1 MKEKILNLLQETEG
15 YLSGQRLCELLGVSR
30 TAVWKYIRQLQE
42 EGYVIDAVKNKGYC
56 LRENQ
61 DVFSLHE
68 LARYMKNM
76 QTDWLGHTLRFYQT
90 IDSTNLEAKRLADDR
105 MPEGT
110 LVVADYQESGRGRLG
125 RVWASPSGCG
135 LWMSMILRPSFLAQ
149 QASMVTLVT
158 AMAVMEAIEEVCG
171 IQVQIKWPND
181 LVAQGKKVCGILTEM
196 GMEEGRISFI
206 VPGIGINVNNDSFP
220 EELGGKAI
228 SLAML
233 TGQKVNRAQLAAAVC
248 RYFEKYYADFLLHGN
263 LAGMKDAYN
272 ARLVNRDK
280 QIVVS
285 DGARSF
291 TCISEGIDETG
302 ALLVQK
308 EDGTRKAITSGEVS
322 VRGIYGYV

>member
-1 MKEKILNLLQETEG
+1 MKEKILSLLQETED
-15 YLSGQRLCELLGVSR
+15 YISGQHLCELLGVSR

-68 LARYMKNM
+68 LTRCME
-76 QTDWLGHTLRFYQT
+76 TEWLGQTLRFYKT

-110 LVVADYQESGRGRLG
+110 LVVADRQESGRGRLG
-125 RVWASPSGCG
+125 RVWTSPSGCG
-135 LWMSMILRPSFLAQ
+135 LWMSMILRPSFSAQ

-158 AMAVMEAIEEVCG
+158 AMAVREAIEKVSG
-171 IQVQIKWPND
+171 VQVQIKWPND

-206 VPGIGINVNNDSFP
+206 VPGIGINVNNDRFP

-233 TGQKVNRAQLAAAVC
+233 TGQKINRAQLAGAVC
-248 RYFEKYYADFLLHGN
+248 RCFESYYADFLLHGN

-272 ARLVNRDK
+272 ASLVNRNK
-280 QIVVS
+280 QVVIS

-291 TCISEGIDETG
+291 ACISKGIDETG

-308 EDGTRKAITSGEVS
+308 EDGTEEAITSGEVS